1 MLTGKRLLIVEPEAL
16 IALDMQRIV
25 EEAGANV
32 AANVAGPHL
41 LLSADSA
48 GLEPIDL
55 VLYAPT
61 RGHHAAAIDAL
72 WTTTSPQAALVLCTA
87 DPILAA
93 AAPEGTII
101 LAKPFRDADVVAAC
115 VAALARSASKS

>member
-1 MLTGKRLLIVEPEAL
+1 MLTGKRLIIVEPEAL

-25 EEAGANV
+25 EEAGAIVV
-32 AANVAGPHL
+32 AAVAGPHL
-41 LLSADSA
+41 LPSGDASER
-48 GLEPIDL
+48 EPIDL

-61 RGHHAAAIDAL
+61 RDHQVEAADSL
-72 WTTTSPQAALVLCTA
+72 WTATSPQAALVLCTA

-101 LAKPFRDADVVAAC
+101 VAKPFRDADVVAAC
-115 VAALARSASKS
+115 VAALSRSASTS

>member
-25 EEAGANV
+25 EEAGAIV
-32 AANVAGPHL
+32 VANVAGPHL
-41 LLSADSA
+41 LLNADASAL
-48 GLEPIDL
+48 GPIDL

-61 RGHHAAAIDAL
+61 RDHHAAAVDSL
-72 WTTTSPQAALVLCTA
+72 WTTASPQTALVLCTA

-101 LAKPFRDADVVAAC
+101 VAKPFRDADVVAAC
-115 VAALARSASKS
+115 VAALSR